1 MAVEEETTEETPKKT
16 RGSNSL
22 AYSGTSVNL
31 NNAPSMSHNYT
42 WPNETI
48 EDQYIPQEID
58 DFTDLNAATRELLR
72 LRVLLHRVRRQ
83 LDDARRSEAEAF
95 AAQKN
100 HYNREFIL
108 TSGGTEAL
116 RRAYAEI
123 KNEQYMT
130 RLIVAQAVAKEKM
143 ELSRTIGK
151 EIEALKTICDN
162 IRKQMSI

>member
-1 MAVEEETTEETPKKT
+1 MSETETPEETPKKP
-16 RGSNSL
+16 RGSAGL
-22 AYSGTSVNL
+22 AYAGTPVNL
-31 NNAPSMSHNYT
+31 NGAPPMNEHYT
-42 WPNETI
+42 WPNETF

-58 DFTDLNAATRELLR
+58 DFTDLNAATKELLR

-100 HYNREFIL
+100 HYNRELIL
-108 TSGGTEAL
+108 TSGGTEGL
-116 RRAYAEI
+116 RKAYAEI